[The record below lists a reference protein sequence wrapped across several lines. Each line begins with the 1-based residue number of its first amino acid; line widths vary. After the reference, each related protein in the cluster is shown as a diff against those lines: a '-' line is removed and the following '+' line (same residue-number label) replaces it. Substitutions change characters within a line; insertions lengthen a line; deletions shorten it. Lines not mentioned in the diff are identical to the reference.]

1 MSINQQLLFFFSGL
15 GAFNGLL
22 LSFYF
27 IFVKAPKHRS
37 NIYLGLLL
45 LMLSIRIGKSTFL
58 FFNSGLSKSILQLGL
73 TACFLIGPALY
84 LYIRS
89 RLEKDKSQWPLYLIG
104 LMLISF
110 LVYGYY
116 NSYESQ
122 PDLWRRY
129 IVNGIIYN
137 QWLIFIILSGITL
150 KDTFKNLLNKKKKLS
165 TDHFLMVNV
174 FIGVSLIWLAYY
186 TSSYTSYIV
195 GALSFSFILYLSIFT
210 IYIKTKKDKTES
222 NENPRKIKYANKKI
236 PGAEAIS
243 LLSRIEELM
252 TKEKLYTDSTLN
264 LTKLSNKLNI
274 RPHTLSQLLNDNL
287 EKSFSQF
294 INEYRIEEAKRMLL
308 DNEHLK
314 IQAIAE
320 LCGFNSNSTF
330 YTAFKKVTGTTP
342 AEFVKQG

>member
-1 MSINQQLLFFFSGL
+1 MPRH
-15 GAFNGLL
+15 
-22 LSFYF
+22 
-27 IFVKAPKHRS
+27 KS
-37 NIYLGLLL
+37 NTYLGLLL

-58 FFNSGLSKSILQLGL
+58 FFNSGLSKSILQFGL
-73 TACFLIGPALY
+73 TACFLIGPFLFLY
-84 LYIRS
+84 VRS
-89 RLEKDKSQWPLYLIG
+89 KLGKDKARWPLYLLGI
-104 LMLISF
+104 LSAAFLIF
-110 LVYGYY
+110 GYNY
-116 NSYESQ
+116 SYESH
-122 PDLWRRY
+122 PDLWRRHV
-129 IVNGIIYN
+129 IKGVIYN
-137 QWLIFIILSGITL
+137 QWLVFIIMSGYLL
-150 KDTFKNLLNKKKKLS
+150 KDVFKNLFDRNKKLS

-174 FIGVSLIWLAYY
+174 FIGVSFIWLAYY

-210 IYIKTKKDKTES
+210 IYIKNKKTKSEIDEKPK
-222 NENPRKIKYANKKI
+222 KVKYANKKI

-243 LLSRIEELM
+243 LLSQIEELM
-252 TKEKLYTDSTLN
+252 IQEKIYTDSTLN
-264 LTKLSNKLNI
+264 LNKLSNLLNI
-274 RPHTLSQLLNDNL
+274 RSHTLSQLLNDNL

-320 LCGFNSNSTF
+320 ICGFNSNSTF